1 MMLRSILFG
10 GIAAALAATTFP
22 ALANPD
28 CICRANG
35 QEVHEGQT
43 VCLKTATGMKLA
55 RCEMVLNNTSWTFL
69 EDGCPTASLSRPAD
83 PSLLH
88 RAAL

>member
-1 MMLRSILFG
+1 MMLRSILFS

-35 QEVHEGQT
+35 REVHEGQT
-43 VCLKTATGMKLA
+43 VCLRTAVGMKLA
-55 RCEMVLNNTSWTFL
+55 RCERVLNNTSWKFSQKPCL
-69 EDGCPTASLSRPAD
+69 FMSLAPQ
-83 PSLLH
+83 
-88 RAAL
+88 RAPQA